1 MKVIVIIERGADGT
15 YGAYIENNELP
26 FGIIGDGNTVAETI
40 ADFQAALNNMR
51 EYYEKTGKEFPQGL
65 QFEYKYDT
73 ASFLQHYA
81 YAFTL
86 AGLERITGVNQRQL
100 SHYING
106 IRKPS
111 KATRER
117 IEQRLHAFGNE
128 ISAVRFV

>member
-1 MKVIVIIERGADGT
+1 MKVVVIIERGTDGT
-15 YGAYIENNELP
+15 YSAYIENNNLP
-26 FGIIGDGNTVAETI
+26 FGVIGDGNTVAETI
-40 ADFQAALNNMR
+40 ADFQTALNDMR
-51 EYYEKTGKEFPQGL
+51 DYYLQIGKEFPQGL

-111 KATRER
+111 KSTREK
-117 IEQRLHAFGNE
+117 IEQRLHDFGNE

>member
-1 MKVIVIIERGADGT
+1 MKVVVIIERGTDGT
-15 YGAYIENNELP
+15 YSAYIENNNLP
-26 FGIIGDGNTVAETI
+26 FGVIGDGNTVAETI
-40 ADFQAALNNMR
+40 ADFQTALNDMR
-51 EYYEKTGKEFPQGL
+51 DYYLQIGKEFPQGL

-111 KATRER
+111 KLTREK
-117 IEQRLHAFGNE
+117 IEQRLHDFGNE

>member
-1 MKVIVIIERGADGT
+1 MKVVVIIERGTDGT
-15 YGAYIENNELP
+15 YSAYIENNNLP
-26 FGIIGDGNTVAETI
+26 FGVIGDGNTVAETI
-40 ADFQAALNNMR
+40 ADFQTALNDMR
-51 EYYEKTGKEFPQGL
+51 DYYLQIGKEFPQGL

-111 KATRER
+111 KATREK
-117 IEQRLHAFGNE
+117 IEQRLHDFGNE